1 MVSAAVDDLTGQAG
15 RDDEGRSR
23 AHRLVDLTGI
33 DDGSGSD
40 HDVPVLGHRLDGGG
54 GGVGA
59 EGHLGDGEPAVDE
72 TVGDGRGGGGVMDD
86 DHRDD
91 EIRQDFVECF
101 VAHL

>member
-40 HDVPVLGHRLDGGG
+40 HDVPAPRARRFGGAIPNEVAG
-54 GGVGA
+54 SA
-59 EGHLGDGEPAVDE
+59 DE
-72 TVGDGRGGGGVMDD
+72 LR
-86 DHRDD
+86 
-91 EIRQDFVECF
+91 
-101 VAHL
+101 